1 MRYQARR
8 KATTA
13 ERAFLRTLGSGC
25 HLAAGAFG
33 RFAAD
38 GRTLALDAL
47 GDKPSDV
54 DFPFL
59 MNLLMHQRA
68 ALRVSQTAKE
78 WMERVF
84 AK

>member
-1 MRYQARR
+1 M
-8 KATTA
+8 TTHNPHRGNVPA
-13 ERAFLRTLGSGC
+13 MSNGKPRLVLSQNEW
-25 HLAAGAFG
+25 AALH
-33 RFAAD
+33 D
-38 GRTLALDAL
+38 SLTLALDAL